1 MQNSMKC
8 KKTLRK
14 VAIILS
20 IILLLLNIC
29 LYVKM
34 KFTWDAIPSASNQYD
49 SMNLLFHGLFSSAV
63 LVYGIILIPIVW
75 IEYLLLVL
83 VIKIYHKFDGI
94 IGTFLCL
101 LISIIFI
108 LIFIFFVRMLIFI
121 ILTLI

>member
-34 KFTWDAIPSASNQYD
+34 KFTWDAIPSASNQHD
-49 SMNLLFHGLFSSAV
+49 SMNLLFHGLFSRAV
-63 LVYGIILIPIVW
+63 LVYGIILIPVVW
-75 IEYLLLVL
+75 IEYLILVL

-94 IGTFLCL
+94 IGAGLCL
-101 LISIIFI
+101 LISINFI

>member
-34 KFTWDAIPSASNQYD
+34 KFTWDAIPSASNQHD
-49 SMNLLFHGLFSSAV
+49 SMNLLFHGLFSWAV
-63 LVYGIILIPIVW
+63 LVYGIILN
-75 IEYLLLVL
+75 LL
-83 VIKIYHKFDGI
+83 FG
-94 IGTFLCL
+94 
-101 LISIIFI
+101 
-108 LIFIFFVRMLIFI
+108 
-121 ILTLI
+121 

>member
-8 KKTLRK
+8 KKKLRK

-34 KFTWDAIPSASNQYD
+34 NFTWDAIPNASNQYD

-121 ILTLI
+121 IFTLI

>member
-34 KFTWDAIPSASNQYD
+34 KFTWDAIPSASNQHD
-49 SMNLLFHGLFSSAV
+49 SMNLLFQGIFSWAV
-63 LVYGIILIPIVW
+63 LVYGIILIPVVW

-94 IGTFLCL
+94 IGACLCL